1 MDRTNRPTDIR
12 LRILAYHV
20 ARIATL
26 PPGESIGLHT
36 VEGFGC
42 PVRRTEEGEY
52 DVDGE
57 ITGTLNEA
65 LRLFFRKLD
74 LVATGLHADID

>member
-26 PPGESIGLHT
+26 PPGESVGLHT
-36 VEGFGC
+36 VEGFDC
-42 PVRRTEEGEY
+42 PVRRTEEGNY
-52 DVDGE
+52 DVGGE
-57 ITGTLNEA
+57 ITGTLDGA
-65 LRLFFRKLD
+65 LRLFFERLD
-74 LVATGLHADID
+74 RVATGLHADND